1 MAHFLTDVLEAFKKH
16 PDLAIFKRL
25 VLSDEREH
33 KNWVSISYAECQ
45 NDIERA
51 ARHWHAALSAQ
62 GVASS
67 DVVGLWLTGRH
78 YADLLQIYGISRAG
92 FVPQVFSVGFSSVD
106 VVDELLRACNGK
118 VLLYDPSF
126 SDAVAAVGVPHL
138 IIPAVN
144 EMHVDNSRQPLPP
157 LPEVK
162 EDDMGMIFHTSGTTS
177 GRPKPIPETHRWLKG
192 QQMHWKGV
200 TQGHFPEGQD
210 VYNQLGS
217 FAHLGSATLISHLSV
232 WGQCAVQTSRAD
244 FDVEEFLALVKAAG
258 LNRVFLYAPWLS
270 RLIKFAK
277 ADPVVLETLQKM
289 RQIIYT
295 GASINPDDEA
305 WMVAKDLPVTLL
317 YATTEA
323 CLCLISH
330 ISEKDHLPAM
340 RIISSVECEFIPTT
354 QHIDASELTEGKV
367 GSEETQLYELF
378 IPAHSRN
385 CPHPSVR
392 NRPPE
397 GHVTGDLFEEVTP
410 GRYVFRGRNDDWIRT
425 GKQICFCDTK
435 SIEDNVLSVC
445 SNLVRNCTVVGH
457 NKPHIVLFVEPVVQ
471 PTSEADI
478 AELRAQI
485 LELTAPFRERLFVH
499 ERIAAAEHIVVVPSG
514 SLSRTKEKGN
524 IRRKAVEDEFAE
536 VLKSIYAVA

>member
-1 MAHFLTDVLEAFKKH
+1 MAHFLTGVLEAFKKH
-16 PDLAIFKRL
+16 PDLTIFKRL
-25 VLSDEREH
+25 VFLDEG
-33 KNWVSISYAECQ
+33 KNKSWVSISYAECQ

-78 YADLLQIYGISRAG
+78 YADLLQIYGICRAG

-106 VVDELLRACNGK
+106 VVDELLRACHGK

-126 SDAVAAVGVPHL
+126 SDAVAAVRVPHL
-138 IIPAVN
+138 SIPALN
-144 EMHVDNSRQPLPP
+144 DMHVDNSRPTLPH

-192 QQMHWKGV
+192 QQTHWKGV
-200 TQGHFPEGQD
+200 TQGYFSEGQD

-244 FDVEEFLALVKAAG
+244 FDVEELLALVRDAG

-277 ADPVVLETLQKM
+277 ADPVVLDTLRNM

-305 WMVAKDLPVTLL
+305 WMVAMGLPVTLL

-330 ISEKDHLPAM
+330 LSEKEHLPAM
-340 RIISSVECEFIPTT
+340 RIIPSVDCEFIPTT
-354 QHIDASELTEGKV
+354 QHIDSSELTEGKA

-410 GRYVFRGRNDDWIRT
+410 GRYVFRA
-425 GKQICFCDTK
+425 

-445 SNLVRNCTVVGH
+445 SRLVQNCTVVGH

-471 PTSEADI
+471 PISEADV
-478 AELRAQI
+478 AALRAEI
-485 LELTAPFRERLFVH
+485 LQLTAPFRERLFVH